1 MAVYHITMSNT
12 VEECQDYFNCT
23 VNERLHF
30 DSLHCALKNLDER
43 IDKSLLK
50 GNLKVKR
57 YEGEINYNSGYT
69 KHYEGNRTFREMEL
83 IRILG
88 KGEKVK
94 AFAVDEG
101 NNGMQIQE
109 VLSNGILNVYSFYT
123 HRKITLFALH
133 PERIITLYTAIG
145 EFPPEWLIKKSEF
158 NVRKGY
164 NKIFI

>member
-30 DSLHCALKNLDER
+30 DSLHCALKDLDER

-57 YEGEINYNSGYT
+57 YEGEINYNSGFT
-69 KHYEGNRTFREMEL
+69 AHYKGNRIFREMEL
-83 IRILG
+83 NRLLKKG
-88 KGEKVK
+88 KRVD
-94 AFAVDEG
+94 AFVVDEG
-101 NNGMQIQE
+101 NNDIQIQE
-109 VLSNGILNVYSFYT
+109 ILDNAILNVYSFHT
-123 HRKITLFALH
+123 HKKITLFAPP
-133 PERIITLYTAIG
+133 PERIISLYNSIG